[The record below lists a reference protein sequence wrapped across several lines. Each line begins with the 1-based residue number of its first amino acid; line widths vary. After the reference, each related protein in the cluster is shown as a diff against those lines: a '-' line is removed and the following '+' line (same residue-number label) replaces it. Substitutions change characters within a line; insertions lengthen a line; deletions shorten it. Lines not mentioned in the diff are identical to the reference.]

1 MEYLQPIIGFFVLL
15 VLGAIFS
22 TNVKKI
28 KIRYLINAI
37 LIQFALAFLL
47 LKWTVI
53 TDFFEIL
60 SRGVLALTSATDSG
74 VAFVFGYLATG
85 APGAPFEVI
94 NPGGTFIFAF
104 GGLVLVIVV
113 SAFSALLWHWRVIPL
128 IVNGLSY
135 LFKKPLNVGGPVG
148 LSATANV
155 FLGQV
160 EAPLLVRPY
169 LATMTKHELLILM
182 TVGMSTI
189 AGSIMATLNIMLFDV
204 YGASLIGH
212 FLTASIISVPA
223 AIMYA
228 NMMMPS
234 EEKTEFPSDHDEK
247 MYRSS
252 IDAITEGTRSG
263 LDIFLNIIALLIVVL
278 SLVALVNMSLAEL
291 PNFNGQVLSL
301 ERIAGWIFA
310 PLAWCMGIPWQESQ
324 LAGELLGIKTMTNE
338 FIAYLR
344 LAEIDTS
351 LLSERTRLIMLY
363 ALCGFANLSSVGIL
377 ISGMGAMAPER
388 KDDLIAVSG
397 KALVAAVLASCMTGF
412 IVGIL

>member
-1 MEYLQPIIGFFVLL
+1 MEYVQPIIGFFILL
-15 VLGAIFS
+15 LLGAIFS
-22 TNVKKI
+22 SNIKKI
-28 KIRYLINAI
+28 KIRYMINAI
-37 LIQFALAFLL
+37 VIQFALAFLL

-85 APGAPFEVI
+85 APGAPFEVTD
-94 NPGGTFIFAF
+94 PAGTFIFAF

-113 SAFSALLWHWRVIPL
+113 SAFSALLWHWRLIPL

-189 AGSIMATLNIMLFDV
+189 AGSIMATLNLMLFDV
-204 YGASLIGH
+204 YGTSLIGH

-234 EEKTEFPSDHDEK
+234 EEKTDFPSDHNEK

-263 LDIFLNIIALLIVVL
+263 LDIFLNIMALLIVVL
-278 SLVALVNMSLAEL
+278 SLVALVNMSLATL
-291 PNFNGQVLSL
+291 PEFNGQVLSL
-301 ERIAGWIFA
+301 ERMAGWIFA

-338 FIAYLR
+338 FIAYIR
-344 LAEIDTS
+344 LAEIDPS

-388 KDDLIAVSG
+388 KDDLISVSG
-397 KALVAAVLASCMTGF
+397 RALVAAVLASCMTGF

>member
-37 LIQFALAFLL
+37 VIQFALAFLL

-228 NMMMPS
+228 NMMIPS
-234 EEKTEFPSDHDEK
+234 EEKTDFPSDHNEK

-338 FIAYLR
+338 FIAYIR

-377 ISGMGAMAPER
+377 ISGMGAMAPNR

-397 KALVAAVLASCMTGF
+397 RALIAAVLASCMTGF

>member
-15 VLGAIFS
+15 LLGAIFS
-22 TNVKKI
+22 TNIKKI

-37 LIQFALAFLL
+37 VIQFTLAFLL

-113 SAFSALLWHWRVIPL
+113 SAFSALLWHWRVIPM

-189 AGSIMATLNIMLFDV
+189 AGSIMATLNLMLFDV

-228 NMMMPS
+228 NMMIPS
-234 EEKTEFPSDHDEK
+234 EEKTDFPSDHDEK

-263 LDIFLNIIALLIVVL
+263 LDIFLNIMALLIVVL
-278 SLVALVNMSLAEL
+278 SLVALVNMALAEL
-291 PNFNGQVLSL
+291 PHFNGQALSL
-301 ERIAGWIFA
+301 ERMAGWIFA

-338 FIAYLR
+338 FIAYIR

-377 ISGMGAMAPER
+377 ISGMGAMAPDR

-397 KALVAAVLASCMTGF
+397 RALVAAVLASCMTGF

>member
-1 MEYLQPIIGFFVLL
+1 MEYLQPVIGFFVLL
-15 VLGAIFS
+15 LLGAIFS
-22 TNVKKI
+22 TNIKKI

-37 LIQFALAFLL
+37 VIQFALAFLL

-113 SAFSALLWHWRVIPL
+113 SAFSALLWHWRVIPI

-189 AGSIMATLNIMLFDV
+189 AGSIMATLNLMLFDV

-228 NMMMPS
+228 NMMIPS
-234 EEKTEFPSDHDEK
+234 EEKTDFPSDHDEK

-263 LDIFLNIIALLIVVL
+263 LDIFLNIMALLIVVL

-291 PNFNGQVLSL
+291 PHFNGQALSL
-301 ERIAGWIFA
+301 ERMAGWIFA
-310 PLAWCMGIPWQESQ
+310 PLAWCMGIPWHESQ

-338 FIAYLR
+338 FIAYIR
-344 LAEIDTS
+344 LAEIDAS

-377 ISGMGAMAPER
+377 ISGMGAMAPDR

-397 KALVAAVLASCMTGF
+397 RALVAAVLASCMTGF

>member
-1 MEYLQPIIGFFVLL
+1 MEYLQPVIGFFVLL
-15 VLGAIFS
+15 LLGAIFS
-22 TNVKKI
+22 TNIKKI

-37 LIQFALAFLL
+37 VIQFALAFLL

-113 SAFSALLWHWRVIPL
+113 SAFSALLWHWRVIPI

-189 AGSIMATLNIMLFDV
+189 AGSIMGTLNLMLFDV

-228 NMMMPS
+228 NMMIPS
-234 EEKTEFPSDHDEK
+234 EEKTDFPSDHDEK

-263 LDIFLNIIALLIVVL
+263 LDIFLNIMALLIVVL
-278 SLVALVNMSLAEL
+278 SLVALANMSLAEL
-291 PNFNGQVLSL
+291 PHFNGQALSL
-301 ERIAGWIFA
+301 ERMAGWIFA
-310 PLAWCMGIPWQESQ
+310 PLAWCMGIPWHESQ

-338 FIAYLR
+338 FIAYIR
-344 LAEIDTS
+344 LAEIDAS

-377 ISGMGAMAPER
+377 ISGMGAMAPDR

-397 KALVAAVLASCMTGF
+397 RALVAAVLASCMTGF

>member
-1 MEYLQPIIGFFVLL
+1 MEYLQPAIGFFVLL
-15 VLGAIFS
+15 LLGAIFS
-22 TNVKKI
+22 TNIKKI

-37 LIQFALAFLL
+37 VIQFTLAFLL

-113 SAFSALLWHWRVIPL
+113 SAFSALLWHWRVIPM

-169 LATMTKHELLILM
+169 LATMTNHELLILM

-189 AGSIMATLNIMLFDV
+189 AGSIMATLNLMLFNV

-228 NMMMPS
+228 NMMIPS
-234 EEKTEFPSDHDEK
+234 EEKTDFPSDHDEK

-263 LDIFLNIIALLIVVL
+263 LDIFLNIMALLIVVL

-291 PNFNGQVLSL
+291 PHFNGQALSL

-310 PLAWCMGIPWQESQ
+310 PLAWCMGIPWHESQ

-338 FIAYLR
+338 FIAYIR
-344 LAEIDTS
+344 LAEIDAS

-377 ISGMGAMAPER
+377 ISGMGAMAPDR

-397 KALVAAVLASCMTGF
+397 RALVAAVLASCMTGF

>member
-1 MEYLQPIIGFFVLL
+1 MEYLQPVIGFFVLL
-15 VLGAIFS
+15 LLGAIFS
-22 TNVKKI
+22 TNIKKI

-37 LIQFALAFLL
+37 VIQFALAFLL

-113 SAFSALLWHWRVIPL
+113 SAFSALLWHWRVIPI

-189 AGSIMATLNIMLFDV
+189 AGSIMATLNLMLFDV

-212 FLTASIISVPA
+212 FLTASIISLPA

-228 NMMMPS
+228 NMMIPS

-338 FIAYLR
+338 FIAYIR

-377 ISGMGAMAPER
+377 ISGMGAMAPNR
-388 KDDLIAVSG
+388 KDDLISVSG
-397 KALVAAVLASCMTGF
+397 RALIAAVLASCMTGF

>member
-1 MEYLQPIIGFFVLL
+1 MEYLQPVIGFFVLL
-15 VLGAIFS
+15 LLGAIFS
-22 TNVKKI
+22 TNIKKI

-37 LIQFALAFLL
+37 VIQFALAFLL

-113 SAFSALLWHWRVIPL
+113 SAFSALLWHWRVIPF

-189 AGSIMATLNIMLFDV
+189 AGSIMATLNLMLFNV

-228 NMMMPS
+228 NMMIPS
-234 EEKTEFPSDHDEK
+234 EEKTDFPSHHDEK

-263 LDIFLNIIALLIVVL
+263 LDIFLNIMALLIVVL

-291 PNFNGQVLSL
+291 PHFNGQALSL
-301 ERIAGWIFA
+301 ERMAGWIFS
-310 PLAWCMGIPWQESQ
+310 PLAWCMGIPWHESQ

-338 FIAYLR
+338 FIAYIR
-344 LAEIDTS
+344 LAEIDAS

-377 ISGMGAMAPER
+377 ISGMGAMAPDR

-397 KALVAAVLASCMTGF
+397 RALVAAVLASCMTGF

>member
-1 MEYLQPIIGFFVLL
+1 MEYIQPVVGFFTLL
-15 VLGAIFS
+15 LLGAIFS
-22 TNVKKI
+22 TNIKKV
-28 KIRYLINAI
+28 KIRYMVNAI
-37 LIQFALAFLL
+37 VIQLVLAFLL
-47 LKWTVI
+47 LKWSVI

-85 APGAPFEVI
+85 APGAPFEI
-94 NPGGTFIFAF
+94 TNPAGTFIFAF

-113 SAFSALLWHWRVIPL
+113 SAFSALLWHWRVIPI
-128 IVNGLSY
+128 IVNALSV

-160 EAPLLVRPY
+160 EAPLLIRPY
-169 LATMTKHELLILM
+169 LANMTKHELLILM

-189 AGSIMATLNIMLFDV
+189 AGSIMATLNLMLFDV

-228 NMMMPS
+228 NIMIPS
-234 EEKTEFPSDHDEK
+234 EEKTEFPSNHNEK
-247 MYRSS
+247 MYRST

-278 SLVALVNMSLAEL
+278 SLVALVNMSLASL
-291 PNFNGQVLSL
+291 PEFNGQVLSL
-301 ERIAGWIFA
+301 ERMAGWVFS
-310 PLAWCMGIPWQESQ
+310 PLAWCMGIPWQESL

-338 FIAYLR
+338 FIAYIR
-344 LAEIDTS
+344 LAEIDPS

-377 ISGMGAMAPER
+377 ISGLGAMAPER
-388 KDDLIAVSG
+388 KSDLIEVSG
-397 KALVAAVLASCMTGF
+397 RALVAAVLASCMTGF

>member
-1 MEYLQPIIGFFVLL
+1 MEYLQPVIGFFVLL
-15 VLGAIFS
+15 LLGAIFS
-22 TNVKKI
+22 TNIKKI

-37 LIQFALAFLL
+37 VIQFALAFLL

-113 SAFSALLWHWRVIPL
+113 SAFSALLWHWRVIPF

-189 AGSIMATLNIMLFDV
+189 AGSIMATLNLMLFDV

-228 NMMMPS
+228 NMMIPS
-234 EEKTEFPSDHDEK
+234 EEKTDFPSDHDEK

-263 LDIFLNIIALLIVVL
+263 LDIFLNIMALLIVVL

-291 PNFNGQVLSL
+291 PHFNGQALSL
-301 ERIAGWIFA
+301 ERMAGWIFA
-310 PLAWCMGIPWQESQ
+310 PLAWCMGIPWHESQ

-338 FIAYLR
+338 FIAYIR
-344 LAEIDTS
+344 LAEIDAS

-377 ISGMGAMAPER
+377 ISGMGAMAPDR

>member
-1 MEYLQPIIGFFVLL
+1 MEYLQPIIGFFALL

-113 SAFSALLWHWRVIPL
+113 SAFSALLWHWRVIPM

-189 AGSIMATLNIMLFDV
+189 AGSIMATLNLMLFDV
-204 YGASLIGH
+204 YGASLMGH

-228 NMMMPS
+228 NMMIPS

-338 FIAYLR
+338 FIAYIR

-377 ISGMGAMAPER
+377 ISGMGAMAPNR

-397 KALVAAVLASCMTGF
+397 RALIAAVLASCMTGF

>member
-1 MEYLQPIIGFFVLL
+1 MEYLQPVIGFFVLL
-15 VLGAIFS
+15 LLGAIFS
-22 TNVKKI
+22 TNIKKI
-28 KIRYLINAI
+28 KLRYLINAI
-37 LIQFALAFLL
+37 FIQFALAFLL

-113 SAFSALLWHWRVIPL
+113 SAFSALLWHWRVIPI

-189 AGSIMATLNIMLFDV
+189 AGSIMATLNLMLFDV

-228 NMMMPS
+228 NMMIPS
-234 EEKTEFPSDHDEK
+234 EEKTDFPSDHDEK

-263 LDIFLNIIALLIVVL
+263 LDIFLNIMALLIVVL

-291 PNFNGQVLSL
+291 PDFNGHALSL

-338 FIAYLR
+338 FIAYIR
-344 LAEIDTS
+344 LAEIDAS

-377 ISGMGAMAPER
+377 ISGMGAMAPDR

-397 KALVAAVLASCMTGF
+397 RALVAAVLASCMTGF

>member
-1 MEYLQPIIGFFVLL
+1 MEYLQPVIGFFVLL
-15 VLGAIFS
+15 LLGAIFS
-22 TNVKKI
+22 TNIKKI

-37 LIQFALAFLL
+37 VIQFALAFLL

-113 SAFSALLWHWRVIPL
+113 SAFSALLWHWRVIPI

-169 LATMTKHELLILM
+169 LASMTKHELLILM

-189 AGSIMATLNIMLFDV
+189 AGSIMATLNLMLFDV

-228 NMMMPS
+228 NMMIPS
-234 EEKTEFPSDHDEK
+234 EEKTDFPSDHDEK

-263 LDIFLNIIALLIVVL
+263 LDIFLNIMALLIVVL
-278 SLVALVNMSLAEL
+278 SLVALANMSLAEL
-291 PNFNGQVLSL
+291 PHFNGQALSL
-301 ERIAGWIFA
+301 ERMAGWIFA
-310 PLAWCMGIPWQESQ
+310 PLAWCMGIPWHESQ

-338 FIAYLR
+338 FIAYIR
-344 LAEIDTS
+344 LAEIDAS

-377 ISGMGAMAPER
+377 ISGMGAMAPDR

-397 KALVAAVLASCMTGF
+397 RALVAAVLASCMTGF

>member
-1 MEYLQPIIGFFVLL
+1 MEYLQPVIGFFVLL
-15 VLGAIFS
+15 LLGAIFS
-22 TNVKKI
+22 TNIKKI

-37 LIQFALAFLL
+37 VIQFALAFLL

-113 SAFSALLWHWRVIPL
+113 SAFSALLWHWRVIPF

-228 NMMMPS
+228 NMMIPS
-234 EEKTEFPSDHDEK
+234 EEKTDFPSDHDEK

-263 LDIFLNIIALLIVVL
+263 LDIFLNIMALLIVVL

-291 PNFNGQVLSL
+291 PHFNGQALSL
-301 ERIAGWIFA
+301 ERMAGWIFA
-310 PLAWCMGIPWQESQ
+310 PLAWCMGIPWHESQ

-338 FIAYLR
+338 FIAYIR
-344 LAEIDTS
+344 LAEIDAS

-377 ISGMGAMAPER
+377 ISGMGAMAPDR

-397 KALVAAVLASCMTGF
+397 RALVAAVLASCMTGF

>member
-1 MEYLQPIIGFFVLL
+1 M
-15 VLGAIFS
+15 
-22 TNVKKI
+22 
-28 KIRYLINAI
+28 
-37 LIQFALAFLL
+37 
-47 LKWTVI
+47 
-53 TDFFEIL
+53 
-60 SRGVLALTSATDSG
+60 
-74 VAFVFGYLATG
+74 
-85 APGAPFEVI
+85 
-94 NPGGTFIFAF
+94 
-104 GGLVLVIVV
+104 
-113 SAFSALLWHWRVIPL
+113 
-128 IVNGLSY
+128 
-135 LFKKPLNVGGPVG
+135 
-148 LSATANV
+148 
-155 FLGQV
+155 GQV

-189 AGSIMATLNIMLFDV
+189 AGSIMATLNLMLFDV
-204 YGASLIGH
+204 YGISLIGH

-234 EEKTEFPSDHDEK
+234 EEKTDFPSDHNEK

-263 LDIFLNIIALLIVVL
+263 LDIFLNIMALLIVVL
-278 SLVALVNMSLAEL
+278 SLVALVNMSLATL
-291 PNFNGQVLSL
+291 PEFNGQVLSL
-301 ERIAGWIFA
+301 ERMAGWIFA

-338 FIAYLR
+338 FIAYIR
-344 LAEIDTS
+344 LAEIDPS

-397 KALVAAVLASCMTGF
+397 RALVAAVLASCMTGF

>member
-1 MEYLQPIIGFFVLL
+1 MEYLQPVIGFFVLL
-15 VLGAIFS
+15 LLGAIFS
-22 TNVKKI
+22 TNIKKI

-37 LIQFALAFLL
+37 VIQFALAFLL

-113 SAFSALLWHWRVIPL
+113 SAFSALLWHWRVIPF

-189 AGSIMATLNIMLFDV
+189 AGSIMATLNLMLFDV

-228 NMMMPS
+228 NMMIPS
-234 EEKTEFPSDHDEK
+234 EEKTDFPSDHDEK

-263 LDIFLNIIALLIVVL
+263 LDIFLNIMALLIVVL

-291 PNFNGQVLSL
+291 PDFNGHALSL
-301 ERIAGWIFA
+301 ERMAGWIFA

-338 FIAYLR
+338 FIAYIR
-344 LAEIDTS
+344 LAEIDAS

-377 ISGMGAMAPER
+377 ISGMGAMAPDR

-397 KALVAAVLASCMTGF
+397 RALVAAVLASCMTGF

>member
-1 MEYLQPIIGFFVLL
+1 MEYLQPIIGFFALL

-113 SAFSALLWHWRVIPL
+113 SAFSALLWHWRVIPM

-189 AGSIMATLNIMLFDV
+189 AGSIMATLNLMLFDV
-204 YGASLIGH
+204 YGASLMGH

-228 NMMMPS
+228 NMMIPS
-234 EEKTEFPSDHDEK
+234 EEKTDFPSDHDEK

-338 FIAYLR
+338 FIAYIR

-377 ISGMGAMAPER
+377 ISGMGAMAPNR

-397 KALVAAVLASCMTGF
+397 RALIAAVLASCMTGF

>member
-1 MEYLQPIIGFFVLL
+1 MVYLQPFIGFFVLL

-189 AGSIMATLNIMLFDV
+189 AGSIMATLNLMLFDV

-228 NMMMPS
+228 NMMIPS
-234 EEKTEFPSDHDEK
+234 EEKTDFPSDHDEK

-263 LDIFLNIIALLIVVL
+263 LDIFLNIMALLIVVL

-291 PNFNGQVLSL
+291 PHFNGQALSL
-301 ERIAGWIFA
+301 ERMAGWIFA
-310 PLAWCMGIPWQESQ
+310 PLAWCMGIPWHESQ

-338 FIAYLR
+338 FIAYIR
-344 LAEIDTS
+344 LAEIDAS

-363 ALCGFANLSSVGIL
+363 ALCGFANLSSVGIV
-377 ISGMGAMAPER
+377 ISGMGAMAPGR

-397 KALVAAVLASCMTGF
+397 RALVAAVLASCMTGF

>member
-1 MEYLQPIIGFFVLL
+1 MEYLQPAIGFFVLL
-15 VLGAIFS
+15 LLGAIFS
-22 TNVKKI
+22 TNIKKI

-37 LIQFALAFLL
+37 VIQFALAFLL

-113 SAFSALLWHWRVIPL
+113 SAFSALLWHWRVIPI

-189 AGSIMATLNIMLFDV
+189 AGSIMATLNLMLFDV

-228 NMMMPS
+228 NMMIPS
-234 EEKTEFPSDHDEK
+234 EEKTDFPSDHDEK

-263 LDIFLNIIALLIVVL
+263 LDIFLNIMALLIVVL

-291 PNFNGQVLSL
+291 PDFNGHALSL

-338 FIAYLR
+338 FIAYIR
-344 LAEIDTS
+344 LAEIDAS

-377 ISGMGAMAPER
+377 ISGMGAMAPDR

-397 KALVAAVLASCMTGF
+397 RALVAAVLASCMTGF

>member
-1 MEYLQPIIGFFVLL
+1 MEYLQPVIGFFVLL
-15 VLGAIFS
+15 LLGAIFS
-22 TNVKKI
+22 TNIKKI

-37 LIQFALAFLL
+37 VIQFALAFLL

-113 SAFSALLWHWRVIPL
+113 SAFSALLWHWRVIPI

-189 AGSIMATLNIMLFDV
+189 AGSIMATLNLMLFDV

-228 NMMMPS
+228 NMMIPS
-234 EEKTEFPSDHDEK
+234 EEKTDFPSNHDEK

-263 LDIFLNIIALLIVVL
+263 LDIFLNIMALLIVVL

-291 PNFNGQVLSL
+291 PHFNGQALSL
-301 ERIAGWIFA
+301 ERMAGWIFA
-310 PLAWCMGIPWQESQ
+310 PLAWCMGIPWHESQ

-338 FIAYLR
+338 FIAYIR
-344 LAEIDTS
+344 LAEIDAS

-377 ISGMGAMAPER
+377 ISGMGAMAPDR

-397 KALVAAVLASCMTGF
+397 RALVAAVLASCMTGF

>member
-1 MEYLQPIIGFFVLL
+1 MEYLQPVIGFFVLL
-15 VLGAIFS
+15 LLGAIFS
-22 TNVKKI
+22 TNIKKI

-37 LIQFALAFLL
+37 VIQFALAFLL

-113 SAFSALLWHWRVIPL
+113 SAFSALLWHWRVIPF

-189 AGSIMATLNIMLFDV
+189 AGSIMATLNLMLFDV

-228 NMMMPS
+228 NMMIPS
-234 EEKTEFPSDHDEK
+234 EEKTDFPSDHNEK

-263 LDIFLNIIALLIVVL
+263 LDIFLNIMALLIVVL

-291 PNFNGQVLSL
+291 PHFNGQALSL
-301 ERIAGWIFA
+301 ERMAGWIFA
-310 PLAWCMGIPWQESQ
+310 PLAWCMGIPWHESQ

-338 FIAYLR
+338 FIAYIR
-344 LAEIDTS
+344 LAEIDAS

-377 ISGMGAMAPER
+377 ISGMGAMAPDR

>member
-1 MEYLQPIIGFFVLL
+1 MEYLQPIIGFFALL

-113 SAFSALLWHWRVIPL
+113 SAFSALLWHWRVIPM

-189 AGSIMATLNIMLFDV
+189 AGSIMATLNLMLFDV

-228 NMMMPS
+228 NMMIPS

-338 FIAYLR
+338 FIAYIR

-377 ISGMGAMAPER
+377 ISGMGAMAPNR

-397 KALVAAVLASCMTGF
+397 RALIAAVLASCMTGF

>member
-1 MEYLQPIIGFFVLL
+1 MEYLQPVIGFFVLL
-15 VLGAIFS
+15 LLGAIFS
-22 TNVKKI
+22 TNIKKI

-37 LIQFALAFLL
+37 VIQFALAFLL

-85 APGAPFEVI
+85 SPGAPFEVI

-113 SAFSALLWHWRVIPL
+113 SAFSALLWHWRVIPV

-169 LATMTKHELLILM
+169 LASMTKHELLILM

-189 AGSIMATLNIMLFDV
+189 AGSIMATLNLMLFDV

-228 NMMMPS
+228 NMMIPS
-234 EEKTEFPSDHDEK
+234 EEKTDFPSDHDEK

-263 LDIFLNIIALLIVVL
+263 LDIFLNIMALLIVVL

-291 PNFNGQVLSL
+291 PHFNGQALSL
-301 ERIAGWIFA
+301 ERMAGWIFA
-310 PLAWCMGIPWQESQ
+310 PLAWCMGIPWHESQ

-338 FIAYLR
+338 FIAYIR
-344 LAEIDTS
+344 LAEIDAS

-377 ISGMGAMAPER
+377 ISGMGAMAPDR

-397 KALVAAVLASCMTGF
+397 RALVAAVLASCMTGF

>member
-1 MEYLQPIIGFFVLL
+1 MEYLQPVIGFFVLL
-15 VLGAIFS
+15 LLGAIFS
-22 TNVKKI
+22 TNIKKI

-37 LIQFALAFLL
+37 VIQFALAFLL

-85 APGAPFEVI
+85 APGAPFEII

-113 SAFSALLWHWRVIPL
+113 SAFSALLWHWRVIPI

-189 AGSIMATLNIMLFDV
+189 AGSIMATLNLMLFDV

-228 NMMMPS
+228 NMMIPS
-234 EEKTEFPSDHDEK
+234 EEKTDFPSDHDEK

-263 LDIFLNIIALLIVVL
+263 LDIFLNIMALLIVVL
-278 SLVALVNMSLAEL
+278 SLVALANMSLAEL
-291 PNFNGQVLSL
+291 PHFNGQALSL
-301 ERIAGWIFA
+301 ERMAGWIFA
-310 PLAWCMGIPWQESQ
+310 PLAWCMGIPWHESQ

-338 FIAYLR
+338 FIAYIR
-344 LAEIDTS
+344 LAEIDAS

-377 ISGMGAMAPER
+377 ISGMGAMAPDR

-397 KALVAAVLASCMTGF
+397 RALVAAVLASCMTGF

>member
-1 MEYLQPIIGFFVLL
+1 MEYLQPVIGFFVLL
-15 VLGAIFS
+15 LLGAIFS
-22 TNVKKI
+22 TNIKKI

-37 LIQFALAFLL
+37 VIQFALAFLL

-113 SAFSALLWHWRVIPL
+113 SAFSALLWHWRVIPF

-189 AGSIMATLNIMLFDV
+189 AGSIMATLNLMLFDV

-228 NMMMPS
+228 NMMIPS
-234 EEKTEFPSDHDEK
+234 EEKTDFPSDHDEK

-263 LDIFLNIIALLIVVL
+263 LDIFLNIMALLIVVL

-291 PNFNGQVLSL
+291 PHFNGQALSL
-301 ERIAGWIFA
+301 ERMAGWIFA
-310 PLAWCMGIPWQESQ
+310 PLAWCMGIPWHESQ

-338 FIAYLR
+338 FIAYIR
-344 LAEIDTS
+344 LAEIDAS

-377 ISGMGAMAPER
+377 ISGMGAMAPDR

-397 KALVAAVLASCMTGF
+397 RALVAAVLASCMTGF

>member
-1 MEYLQPIIGFFVLL
+1 MEYAQPVIGFFVFLL
-15 VLGAIFS
+15 LGAMFS
-22 TNVKKI
+22 SNIKKI
-28 KIRYLINAI
+28 KIKYMINAI
-37 LIQFALAFLL
+37 IIQFALAFLL

-94 NPGGTFIFAF
+94 DPAGTFIFAF

-189 AGSIMATLNIMLFDV
+189 AGSIMATLNLMLFDV
-204 YGASLIGH
+204 YGISLIGH

-228 NMMMPS
+228 NMMIPS
-234 EEKTEFPSDHDEK
+234 EEKTDFPSDHNEK

-263 LDIFLNIIALLIVVL
+263 LDIFLNIMALLIVVL
-278 SLVALVNMSLAEL
+278 SLVALVNMSLATL
-291 PNFNGQVLSL
+291 PEFNGQVLSL
-301 ERIAGWIFA
+301 ERMAGWIFA

-324 LAGELLGIKTMTNE
+324 LAGELLGIKTITNE
-338 FIAYLR
+338 FIAYIR
-344 LAEIDTS
+344 LAEIDSS

-397 KALVAAVLASCMTGF
+397 RALVAAVLASCMTGF

>member
-1 MEYLQPIIGFFVLL
+1 M
-15 VLGAIFS
+15 
-22 TNVKKI
+22 
-28 KIRYLINAI
+28 
-37 LIQFALAFLL
+37 
-47 LKWTVI
+47 
-53 TDFFEIL
+53 
-60 SRGVLALTSATDSG
+60 ALTSATDSG

-94 NPGGTFIFAF
+94 DPAGTFIFAF

-189 AGSIMATLNIMLFDV
+189 AGSIMATLNLMLFDV
-204 YGASLIGH
+204 YGISLIGH

-228 NMMMPS
+228 NMMIPS
-234 EEKTEFPSDHDEK
+234 EEKTDFPSDHNEK

-263 LDIFLNIIALLIVVL
+263 LDIFLNIMALLIVVL
-278 SLVALVNMSLAEL
+278 SLVALVNMSLATL
-291 PNFNGQVLSL
+291 PEFNGQVLSL
-301 ERIAGWIFA
+301 ERMAGWIFA

-324 LAGELLGIKTMTNE
+324 LAGELLGIKTITNE
-338 FIAYLR
+338 FIAYIR
-344 LAEIDTS
+344 LAEIDSS

-397 KALVAAVLASCMTGF
+397 RALVAAVLASCMTGF

>member
-1 MEYLQPIIGFFVLL
+1 MEYLQPVIGFFVLL
-15 VLGAIFS
+15 LLGAIFS
-22 TNVKKI
+22 TNIKKI

-37 LIQFALAFLL
+37 VIQFALAFLL

-113 SAFSALLWHWRVIPL
+113 SAFSALLWHWRVIPF

-228 NMMMPS
+228 NMMIPS

-338 FIAYLR
+338 FIAYIR

-377 ISGMGAMAPER
+377 ISGMGAMAPNR
-388 KDDLIAVSG
+388 KADLIAVSG
-397 KALVAAVLASCMTGF
+397 RALIAAVLASCMTGF

>member
-1 MEYLQPIIGFFVLL
+1 MEYLQPVIGFFVLL
-15 VLGAIFS
+15 LLGAIFS
-22 TNVKKI
+22 TNIKKI

-37 LIQFALAFLL
+37 VIQFALAFLL

-113 SAFSALLWHWRVIPL
+113 SAFSALLWHWRVIPM

-189 AGSIMATLNIMLFDV
+189 AGSIMATLNLMLFDV

-228 NMMMPS
+228 NMMIPS

-263 LDIFLNIIALLIVVL
+263 LDIFLNIMALLIVVL

-291 PNFNGQVLSL
+291 PHFNGQALSL
-301 ERIAGWIFA
+301 ERMAGWIFA
-310 PLAWCMGIPWQESQ
+310 PLAWCMGIPWHESQ

-338 FIAYLR
+338 FIAYIR
-344 LAEIDTS
+344 LAEIDAS

-377 ISGMGAMAPER
+377 ISGMGAMAPDR

-397 KALVAAVLASCMTGF
+397 RALVAAVLASCMTGF

>member
-1 MEYLQPIIGFFVLL
+1 MEYLQPIIGFFALL

-113 SAFSALLWHWRVIPL
+113 SAFSALLWHWRVIPM

-189 AGSIMATLNIMLFDV
+189 AGSIMATLNLMLFDV

-228 NMMMPS
+228 NMMIPS
-234 EEKTEFPSDHDEK
+234 EEKTDFPSDHNEK

-291 PNFNGQVLSL
+291 PHFNGQALSL
-301 ERIAGWIFA
+301 ERMAGWIFA
-310 PLAWCMGIPWQESQ
+310 PLAWCMGIPWHESQ

-338 FIAYLR
+338 FIAYIR
-344 LAEIDTS
+344 LAEIDAS

-377 ISGMGAMAPER
+377 ISGMGAMAPDR

-397 KALVAAVLASCMTGF
+397 RALVAAVLASCMTGF

>member
-1 MEYLQPIIGFFVLL
+1 MEYLQPVIGFFVLL
-15 VLGAIFS
+15 LLGAIFS
-22 TNVKKI
+22 TNIKKI

-37 LIQFALAFLL
+37 VIQFALAFLL

-113 SAFSALLWHWRVIPL
+113 SAFSALLWHWRVIPI

-189 AGSIMATLNIMLFDV
+189 AGSIMATLNLMLFDV

-228 NMMMPS
+228 NMMIPS
-234 EEKTEFPSDHDEK
+234 EEKTDFPSDHDEK

-291 PNFNGQVLSL
+291 PDFNGHALSL

-338 FIAYLR
+338 FIAYIR
-344 LAEIDTS
+344 LAEIDAS

-377 ISGMGAMAPER
+377 ISGMGAMAPDR

-397 KALVAAVLASCMTGF
+397 RALVAAVLASCMTGF

>member
-1 MEYLQPIIGFFVLL
+1 MEYLQPVIGFFVLL
-15 VLGAIFS
+15 LLGAIFS
-22 TNVKKI
+22 TNIKKI

-37 LIQFALAFLL
+37 VIQFALAFLL

-53 TDFFEIL
+53 TEFFEIL

-113 SAFSALLWHWRVIPL
+113 SAFSALLWHWRVIPV
-128 IVNGLSY
+128 IVNLLSY

-189 AGSIMATLNIMLFDV
+189 AGSIMATLNLMLFDV

-228 NMMMPS
+228 NIMIPS
-234 EEKTEFPSDHDEK
+234 EEKTDFPSDHDEK

-263 LDIFLNIIALLIVVL
+263 LDIFLNIMALLIVVL

-291 PNFNGQVLSL
+291 PHFNGQALSL
-301 ERIAGWIFA
+301 ERMAGWIFA
-310 PLAWCMGIPWQESQ
+310 PLAWCMGIPWHESQ

-338 FIAYLR
+338 FIAYIR
-344 LAEIDTS
+344 LAEIDAS

-377 ISGMGAMAPER
+377 ISGMGAMAPDR

-397 KALVAAVLASCMTGF
+397 RALVAAVLASCMTGF

>member
-1 MEYLQPIIGFFVLL
+1 MEYAQPVIGFFALL
-15 VLGAIFS
+15 SLGAIFS
-22 TNVKKI
+22 TNLRKI
-28 KIRYLINAI
+28 KIGYMFNAI
-37 LIQFALAFLL
+37 AIQFVLAFLL

-85 APGAPFEVI
+85 APGAPFEI
-94 NPGGTFIFAF
+94 TNPGGTFIFAF
-104 GGLVLVIVV
+104 GGLILVVVV
-113 SAFSALLWHWRVIPL
+113 SAFSALLWHWRVIPV
-128 IVNGLSY
+128 IVNGLSV

-189 AGSIMATLNIMLFDV
+189 AGSIMATLNLMLFDV
-204 YGASLIGH
+204 YGTSLIGH

-228 NMMMPS
+228 NMMIPS

-278 SLVALVNMSLAEL
+278 SLVALVNMGLASLPE
-291 PNFNGQVLSL
+291 FNGVALSL
-301 ERIAGWIFA
+301 ERMAGWIFS
-310 PLAWCMGIPWQESQ
+310 PLAWCMGIPWPEAQ

-338 FIAYLR
+338 FIAYIR
-344 LAEIDTS
+344 LAEIDPL

-388 KDDLIAVSG
+388 KNDLIEVSG
-397 KALVAAVLASCMTGF
+397 RALVAAVLASCMTGF

>member
-1 MEYLQPIIGFFVLL
+1 MEYLQPVIGFFVLL
-15 VLGAIFS
+15 LLGAIFS
-22 TNVKKI
+22 TNIKKI

-37 LIQFALAFLL
+37 VIQFALAFLL

-113 SAFSALLWHWRVIPL
+113 SAFSALLWHWRVIPF

-189 AGSIMATLNIMLFDV
+189 AGSIMATLNLMLFDV

-228 NMMMPS
+228 NMMIPS
-234 EEKTEFPSDHDEK
+234 EEKTDFPSDHDEK

-263 LDIFLNIIALLIVVL
+263 LDIFLNIMALLIVVL
-278 SLVALVNMSLAEL
+278 SLVALANMSLAEL
-291 PNFNGQVLSL
+291 PHFNGQALSL
-301 ERIAGWIFA
+301 ERMAGWIFA
-310 PLAWCMGIPWQESQ
+310 PLAWCMGIPWHESQ

-338 FIAYLR
+338 FIAYIR
-344 LAEIDTS
+344 LAEIDAS

-377 ISGMGAMAPER
+377 ISGMGAMAPDR

>member
-1 MEYLQPIIGFFVLL
+1 MEYLQPVIGFFVLL
-15 VLGAIFS
+15 LLGAIFS
-22 TNVKKI
+22 TNIKKI

-37 LIQFALAFLL
+37 VIQFALAFLL

-113 SAFSALLWHWRVIPL
+113 SAFSALLWHWRVIPF

-135 LFKKPLNVGGPVG
+135 FFKKPLNVGGPVG

-189 AGSIMATLNIMLFDV
+189 AGSIMATLNLMLFDV

-228 NMMMPS
+228 NMMIPS
-234 EEKTEFPSDHDEK
+234 EEKTDFPSDHDEK

-263 LDIFLNIIALLIVVL
+263 LDIFLNIMALLIVVL

-291 PNFNGQVLSL
+291 PHFNGQALSL
-301 ERIAGWIFA
+301 ERMAGWIFA
-310 PLAWCMGIPWQESQ
+310 PLAWCMGIPWHESQ

-338 FIAYLR
+338 FIAYIR
-344 LAEIDTS
+344 LAEIDAS

-377 ISGMGAMAPER
+377 ISGMGAMAPDR

-397 KALVAAVLASCMTGF
+397 RALVAAVLASCMTGF